1 MLPADREELRR
12 RAEARGGTGASRW
25 CREVGRLP
33 AYDEP
38 QPAVFSRRVAR
49 VTGSPARS
57 VAVVPPPSTGTA
69 SPDSSVTVV
78 WSDPMATVKR
88 RPW

>member
-12 RAEARGGTGASRW
+12 RAEARGGSGASRSY
-25 CREVGRLP
+25 REFGRLP
-33 AYDEP
+33 AYEEP
-38 QPAVFSRRVAR
+38 QPEVLSRRVGA
-49 VTGSPARS
+49 VTGSPSRS
-57 VAVVPPPSTGTA
+57 IAVVPPPSTGTG

-88 RPW
+88 RP

>member
-1 MLPADREELRR
+1 MLPADGEELRR
-12 RAEARGGTGASRW
+12 RAEARGGGGASRGY
-25 CREVGRLP
+25 REVGRLP
-33 AYDEP
+33 AYEEA
-38 QPAVFSRRVAR
+38 QTQVFSRRVGL
-49 VTGSPARS
+49 VTGSSGRS
-57 VAVVPPPSTGTA
+57 IAVVPPLSTDTG

>member
-1 MLPADREELRR
+1 MLAADREELRR
-12 RAEARGGTGASRW
+12 RAEARGGSGASWR
-25 CREVGRLP
+25 RDFGRLP
-33 AYDEP
+33 AYEEP
-38 QPAVFSRRVAR
+38 QPAVVSRRVGI
-49 VTGSPARS
+49 VTGSPSRS
-57 VAVVPPPSTGTA
+57 IAVVPPSSTGTG